1 MSSSHR
7 PPASL
12 RYLKA
17 RLRPLTQPIVW
28 VTIAFLSLVGF
39 FTWAYF
45 NHPEWLALNQEA
57 ETPTPSN
64 ATAED
69 QTLSDED
76 KAIGVDIDNLSVLKK
91 EISDSEPLQLTPE
104 EDQTELGLFDEFMKQ
119 KEAAINAEKSSDSS
133 ATEKLTAQPT
143 TANPF
148 ALKSE
153 SSSNSSTVVSGNSF
167 TPPSSNLG
175 VGSAANSA
183 KNLNLPTTS
192 NQNATLPSVSPL
204 QSALDRL
211 GNGSKSSIPTP
222 AGVSVSP
229 LQSALDRQG
238 TGSKS
243 TIQNPLQS
251 GLDTAE
257 ASSKTGAT
265 SPSQASPDNLG
276 QNATVKQTLTQ
287 PTSSYPGATGY
298 SSVPGQGYGQV
309 SPVPGA
315 TSSNSYTYLNP
326 PQALPGVPSA
336 VQVNPSLAPATPSNF
351 GQSPFQNTAPA
362 NGFSNPGFNSNS
374 GNSVTQPSQL
384 QQSQNFSVPRSIP
397 GRHIGGGEINSF
409 SNP

>member
-1 MSSSHR
+1 M
-7 PPASL
+7 
-12 RYLKA
+12 KA

-64 ATAED
+64 ATADE

-76 KAIGVDIDNLSVLKK
+76 KAIGVDIDNLSVLQK

-104 EDQTELGLFDEFMKQ
+104 EDETELGLFDEFMKQ

-183 KNLNLPTTS
+183 DKLNLPTTQK
-192 NQNATLPSVSPL
+192 QNATLPSVSPL

-211 GNGSKSSIPTP
+211 GNGSKSSIQTP

-238 TGSKS
+238 TASKS

-251 GLDTAE
+251 GLDSPE
-257 ASSKTGAT
+257 ASSRTGAT
-265 SPSQASPDNLG
+265 SPSQASPGNLG
-276 QNATVKQTLTQ
+276 QNPTVNQTLTQ
-287 PTSSYPGATGY
+287 PTSQL
-298 SSVPGQGYGQV
+298 PGQGYGQV
-309 SPVPGA
+309 SPVPGTTGYGYNSPSAGGA

-336 VQVNPSLAPATPSNF
+336 VQVNPGLAPATPSNL

-362 NGFSNPGFNSNS
+362 NGFSNPGFNSNL

-384 QQSQNFSVPRSIP
+384 QQSPNFSVPRPIP